1 MSGGGSFK
9 RMQASVQQAGS
20 ERTELDLVHGLGCHL
35 RKRQV
40 IPVVTKRLLHLR
52 SCVLDAKR
60 GIPGRGGVGG
70 GVGGG
75 GVQSGGTSDTTN
87 SGETQRRLHSDVLV
101 SITCSGHDTHAMA
114 VDSGI
119 VHHRKYGSC
128 RQQEQRAGL
137 YESACNPQF
146 FRADL
151 APWLLPFPQTQSY
164 QIPG

>member
-60 GIPGRGGVGG
+60 GIPGRGGGGG

-75 GVQSGGTSDTTN
+75 GGCQ
-87 SGETQRRLHSDVLV
+87 LV
-101 SITCSGHDTHAMA
+101 AHQTLRIQARHKDDCTLTC
-114 VDSGI
+114 
-119 VHHRKYGSC
+119 
-128 RQQEQRAGL
+128 
-137 YESACNPQF
+137 
-146 FRADL
+146 
-151 APWLLPFPQTQSY
+151 W
-164 QIPG
+164 